1 MASSSKD
8 ALDVVD
14 ENENENEN
22 ENEEKTYTM
31 TRRELELMLSVLTVV
46 SSRGGFKPYEFKQVG
61 ELFDKLSLLTNKGK

>member
-14 ENENENEN
+14 EN

-46 SSRGGFKPYEFKQVG
+46 SSRGGFKPHEFKQVG